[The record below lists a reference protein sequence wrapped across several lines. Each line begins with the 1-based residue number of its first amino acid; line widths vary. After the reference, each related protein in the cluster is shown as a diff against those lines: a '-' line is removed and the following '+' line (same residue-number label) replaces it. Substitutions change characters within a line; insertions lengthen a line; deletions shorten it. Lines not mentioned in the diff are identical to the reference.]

1 MSDRL
6 WTIAKVASLLDI
18 SRHRAYTLAR
28 KGILPGVV
36 RLGRQ
41 VRVDPDRLTAFIDSG
56 GKPLPPTIQER
67 RAIADLRLEPHRI
80 FPLAGVQTESESG
93 RGTPVRPG

>member
-1 MSDRL
+1 MGDRL
-6 WTIAKVASLLDI
+6 WTIAKVACLLDI

-56 GKPLPPTIQER
+56 GKPHLPT
-67 RAIADLRLEPHRI
+67 AKDHRI
-80 FPLAGVQTESESG
+80 IPLAGVQAESQPD